1 MQCLRSLIKKQSRR
15 FGILPV
21 GTQGRALGVGDTR
34 ASAGGIMLRSTPAAP
49 HEPSSGPVA
58 VDELSAPVRVPLHE
72 LRPGAQLRLE
82 GEVLAHAHTLA
93 GTDEPLAPIIV
104 HRPTMRIIDGHH
116 RRRAAQIRGDEEV
129 LVRFFDG
136 SATDAFVLAVQ
147 VNVMHGLPLSAQD
160 RASAA
165 GRILATCPDWS
176 DRAIAAAAGLTAK
189 TVAAIRRRETT
200 ADERSRPRLGSD
212 GRVRPISNV
221 EGRRRAGQLLQ
232 KNPDASLREVARRV
246 GISPGT
252 GRDGRDRLRRGED
265 VVPARRLPI
274 PAERQPAEAL
284 VPPNPLVM
292 SGVTLTIGQLRRD
305 PSLRM
310 TNFGRQLLRLLDL
323 GVLPVLQMDQMVE
336 MIPEHA
342 TPQVAMVAR
351 ACALGWLRMAD
362 LLERRGQT
370 HNPSTVSGISAAQ
383 A

>member
-1 MQCLRSLIKKQSRR
+1 
-15 FGILPV
+15 
-21 GTQGRALGVGDTR
+21 
-34 ASAGGIMLRSTPAAP
+34 
-49 HEPSSGPVA
+49 
-58 VDELSAPVRVPLHE
+58 
-72 LRPGAQLRLE
+72 
-82 GEVLAHAHTLA
+82 
-93 GTDEPLAPIIV
+93 
-104 HRPTMRIIDGHH
+104 MRIIDGHH

-165 GRILATCPDWS
+165 GRILQACPDWS

-232 KNPDASLREVARRV
+232 KNPDASLREIARRV

-252 GRDGRDRLRRGED
+252 VRDVRDRLRRGED

-274 PAERQPAEAL
+274 PAERQPVEAL
-284 VPPNPLVM
+284 IPPTPLAL

-336 MIPEHA
+336 MVPEHA

-362 LLERRGQT
+362 LLERREQT
-370 HNPSTVSGISAAQ
+370 HDGSAVPGISAAQ